1 MVNDKDYSTGV
12 PSVALEKDTELVDT
26 EVNSVHLVTRGAN
39 RKKLHLVKSELKR
52 APGSNSMAETHE
64 PAFAIDVLKNY
75 HEEGLADKI
84 EKGIPGL
91 QPEAM
96 EVGEAM
102 VTLAK
107 SVAEELPANFFD
119 EISSIAGFQKAS
131 TKKAKP
137 TEDDDDDDDDGC
149 DGDDGAQKSKATKM
163 KKSIEKTLE
172 KIEKEEDLDLLP
184 EDVQKAV
191 RPIWKALVEKDERI
205 AKMEEQKREEV
216 FLAKAAQYTRIA
228 KGADFVNLMKD
239 AADYLP
245 EKSFQ
250 AFIHLLDA
258 HEEMLR
264 KGDLF
269 AEYGSSLEGD
279 ASNPL
284 VRWDAEAKALQK
296 SAGIT
301 YEQAYTDV
309 VHADPEGYKEV
320 LNHNLAASRGEF

>member
-1 MVNDKDYSTGV
+1 VNDKAEANDAL
-12 PSVALEKDTELVDT
+12 SVATLEKDTELVDT

-52 APGSNSMAETHE
+52 APGSNSMEETQE

-137 TEDDDDDDDDGC
+137 TDDDDDDDDGC
-149 DGDDGAQKSKATKM
+149 DGDGAQKSKATKM

-205 AKMEEQKREEV
+205 AKMEEQNREEV

>member
-1 MVNDKDYSTGV
+1 MNDKAEANDAL
-12 PSVALEKDTELVDT
+12 SVATLEKDTELVDT

-52 APGSNSMAETHE
+52 APGSNSMEETQE

-137 TEDDDDDDDDGC
+137 TDDDDDDDDGC
-149 DGDDGAQKSKATKM
+149 DGDGAQKSKATKM

-205 AKMEEQKREEV
+205 AKMEEQNREEV